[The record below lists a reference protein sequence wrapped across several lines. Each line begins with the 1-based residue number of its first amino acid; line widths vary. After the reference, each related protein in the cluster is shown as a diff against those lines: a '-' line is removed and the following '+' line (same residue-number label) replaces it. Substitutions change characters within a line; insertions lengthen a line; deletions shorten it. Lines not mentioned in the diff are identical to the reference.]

1 MNSKVYIGCD
11 PGLSGCMLAIDQ
23 DKNIISFR
31 DIEKIGDRINVES
44 IVAWLKQFPI
54 DNTLICCE
62 NPHIHAGDNIK
73 TCYAAFCYGRSV
85 ATVQTIPVVLGYNTI
100 LITPI
105 IWKSYHGLIDAK
117 IKYEEKKAMSVEM
130 AETIFKSEIFK
141 EDKKQGK
148 VTRTILH
155 HDRAEAALIALYLLE
170 THIINTNIAH

>member
-1 MNSKVYIGCD
+1 MSGFTYIGVD

-44 IVAWLKQFPI
+44 IIEWLKQFNI
-54 DNTLICCE
+54 DDTLICCE
-62 NPHIHAGDNIK
+62 NPHIHIGDSIK

-85 ATVQTIPVVLGYNTI
+85 ATVQTIPIVLGYNTT

-105 IWKSYHGLIDAK
+105 AWKAYHGLIDAK
-117 IKYEEKKAMSVEM
+117 IKYEEKKAKSVEM
-130 AETIFKSEIFK
+130 AESIFKSEIFK

-155 HDRAEAALIALYLLE
+155 HDRAEAALMALYLLE
-170 THIINTNIAH
+170 THITDTNISR